1 MFKIFVEPNDLFLN
15 EVKYIWTIFAFNKG
29 INFIFIDSKDTSDIS
44 IGGDSDYTINVSN
57 EFYKLLWEEKYFHTF
72 HFKDKCMIEVAGKP
86 DYLST
91 AFYMISCIQEINH
104 SRHDEFNRFPYAE
117 SYQCKFNN
125 VTQNLVQDC
134 FDKLYESIE
143 ILRTIPVKKTKTAIF
158 LSHDIDIIYG
168 SILQD
173 SYHLL
178 KKGKVV
184 GFTEMILKNMMRYP
198 YWLNMIEIMDIESKY
213 GFKST
218 FFWLVNKGRVS
229 ANLSNSDYD
238 INNSKV
244 RATMREIEKRGF
256 FNGLHKSAAN
266 TGFDEELKTL
276 NLLNINS
283 NRYHYVKFNPSI
295 DFKNIEDAGIKLDC
309 TLGFAEGP
317 GFRNSYGM
325 PYRPYNLKE
334 RRAFNFV
341 ECPLNIMDTTFH
353 HYKKSGADAAYK
365 FSVKDK
371 LSEDL
376 VANKPA
382 FMDVK

>member
-1 MFKIFVEPNDLFLN
+1 
-15 EVKYIWTIFAFNKG
+15 
-29 INFIFIDSKDTSDIS
+29 
-44 IGGDSDYTINVSN
+44 
-57 EFYKLLWEEKYFHTF
+57 
-72 HFKDKCMIEVAGKP
+72 
-86 DYLST
+86 
-91 AFYMISCIQEINH
+91 
-104 SRHDEFNRFPYAE
+104 
-117 SYQCKFNN
+117 
-125 VTQNLVQDC
+125 
-134 FDKLYESIE
+134 
-143 ILRTIPVKKTKTAIF
+143 
-158 LSHDIDIIYG
+158 
-168 SILQD
+168 
-173 SYHLL
+173 
-178 KKGKVV
+178 
-184 GFTEMILKNMMRYP
+184 
-198 YWLNMIEIMDIESKY
+198 
-213 GFKST
+213 
-218 FFWLVNKGRVS
+218 VNKGRVS

-365 FSVKDK
+365 LTEEYILKNQNNCVLSLLIHNPYFTEYKFKTFRNFAMK
-371 LSEDL
+371 LFELMKREGIRTITQKEIIDTYL
-376 VANKPA
+376 I
-382 FMDVK
+382 